1 MNTEIYI
8 MPLQSLILCPPSSTE
23 YYKHILTDIL
33 KADSIKTSNIDNG
46 CIIIS
51 EHSTENIM
59 RKILNI
65 RNSNIKLDNITW
77 LVRSRH
83 RYLLVYSTWYSIHN
97 SRTEYPFL
105 DSAVKVRSPNSVS
118 DTYTI
123 VSKDKFFN

>member
-1 MNTEIYI
+1 MT
-8 MPLQSLILCPPSSTE
+8 LQSLILCPPSSTE

-51 EHSTENIM
+51 EHTTENIM
-59 RKILNI
+59 RKISNI
-65 RNSNIKLDNITW
+65 RNSDEKLDNITW
-77 LVRSRH
+77 LVRSRR

-105 DSAVKVRSPNSVS
+105 DSVIKVRSPNSVS

>member
-1 MNTEIYI
+1 

-46 CIIIS
+46 CFIIS

-65 RNSNIKLDNITW
+65 RNSDIKLDNITW

-105 DSAVKVRSPNSVS
+105 DSAIKVRSPNSVS

>member
-1 MNTEIYI
+1 MNTEIHI
-8 MPLQSLILCPPSSTE
+8 MILQSLILCPPSNTE
-23 YYKHILTDIL
+23 YYKRILTDIL

-51 EHSTENIM
+51 EHTTENIM
-59 RKILNI
+59 CKISNI
-65 RNSNIKLDNITW
+65 RNSDAKLDNITW

-83 RYLLVYSTWYSIHN
+83 KYLLVYGTWYSIHN

-105 DSAVKVRSPNSVS
+105 DSVIKVRSPNSVS

>member
-1 MNTEIYI
+1 MT
-8 MPLQSLILCPPSSTE
+8 LQSLILCPPSSTE

-33 KADSIKTSNIDNG
+33 KANSIKTSNIDNG

-51 EHSTENIM
+51 EHPTENIM
-59 RKILNI
+59 RKISNI
-65 RNSNIKLDNITW
+65 RNSDIKLNNITW
-77 LVRSRH
+77 FVRSQH
-83 RYLLVYSTWYSIHN
+83 RYLLVYGTWYLIHN

-105 DSAVKVRSPNSVS
+105 DSAIKVRSPNLVS

>member
-1 MNTEIYI
+1 MT
-8 MPLQSLILCPPSSTE
+8 LQSLILCPPSSTE

-59 RKILNI
+59 RKISNI
-65 RNSNIKLDNITW
+65 RNSDMKLDNVTW

-105 DSAVKVRSPNSVS
+105 DSVIKVRSPNLVS

>member
-1 MNTEIYI
+1 MT
-8 MPLQSLILCPPSSTE
+8 LQSLILCPPSSTE
-23 YYKHILTDIL
+23 YYKYILTDIL
-33 KADSIKTSNIDNG
+33 KAYSIKTSNIDNG

-51 EHSTENIM
+51 EHTTENIM
-59 RKILNI
+59 RKISNI
-65 RNSNIKLDNITW
+65 RNSGIKLDNVTW

-83 RYLLVYSTWYSIHN
+83 RYLLVYSTWYFIHN

-105 DSAVKVRSPNSVS
+105 DSVIKVRSPNSVS

>member
-1 MNTEIYI
+1 MT
-8 MPLQSLILCPPSSTE
+8 LQSLILCQPSSTE

-51 EHSTENIM
+51 EHSIENIM
-59 RKILNI
+59 CKISNI
-65 RNSNIKLDNITW
+65 RNSSIKLDNITW

-105 DSAVKVRSPNSVS
+105 DSAIKVRSPNSVS

>member
-1 MNTEIYI
+1 MT
-8 MPLQSLILCPPSSTE
+8 LQSLILCPPSSTE

-33 KADSIKTSNIDNG
+33 KVTSIKTSNIDNG

-51 EHSTENIM
+51 EHPIENIM
-59 RKILNI
+59 HKISNI
-65 RNSNIKLDNITW
+65 RNSDIKLDNITW
-77 LVRSRH
+77 LVRSQH
-83 RYLLVYSTWYSIHN
+83 RYLLTYGTWYCIHN

-105 DSAVKVRSPNSVS
+105 DSVLKVRSPNLVS

>member
-1 MNTEIYI
+1 MT
-8 MPLQSLILCPPSSTE
+8 LQSLILCPPSDTE
-23 YYKHILTDIL
+23 YYKHILTGIL

-51 EHSTENIM
+51 EHSIENIM
-59 RKILNI
+59 RKISNI
-65 RNSNIKLDNITW
+65 RNSDIKLDNITW

-105 DSAVKVRSPNSVS
+105 DSAIKVRSPNSLS

>member
-1 MNTEIYI
+1 

-65 RNSNIKLDNITW
+65 RNSDIKLDNITW

>member
-1 MNTEIYI
+1 MT
-8 MPLQSLILCPPSSTE
+8 LQSLILCPPSSTE

-59 RKILNI
+59 RKISNI
-65 RNSNIKLDNITW
+65 RNSDVKLDNITW

-83 RYLLVYSTWYSIHN
+83 KYLLVYSTWYAIHN
-97 SRTEYPFL
+97 SKTEYPFL
-105 DSAVKVRSPNSVS
+105 DSVIKVRSPNSVS

>member
-1 MNTEIYI
+1 MT
-8 MPLQSLILCPPSSTE
+8 LQSLILCPPSNTE

-51 EHSTENIM
+51 EHTTENIM

-65 RNSNIKLDNITW
+65 RNSDVKLDNITW
-77 LVRSRH
+77 LVRSRR

-105 DSAVKVRSPNSVS
+105 DSVIKVRSPNSVS

>member
-1 MNTEIYI
+1 MT
-8 MPLQSLILCPPSSTE
+8 LQSLILCPPSSTE

-51 EHSTENIM
+51 EHTTENIM

-65 RNSNIKLDNITW
+65 RNSDVKLDNITW

-83 RYLLVYSTWYSIHN
+83 RYLLFYSTWYSIHN

-105 DSAVKVRSPNSVS
+105 DSVIKVRSPNSVS
-118 DTYTI
+118 DNYTI

>member
-1 MNTEIYI
+1 MT
-8 MPLQSLILCPPSSTE
+8 LQSLILCPPSSIE

-51 EHSTENIM
+51 EHTTENIM
-59 RKILNI
+59 CKILNI
-65 RNSNIKLDNITW
+65 RNCDIKLDNITW

-105 DSAVKVRSPNSVS
+105 DSVIKVRSPNSVS

>member
-1 MNTEIYI
+1 MI
-8 MPLQSLILCPPSSTE
+8 LQSLILCPPSSTE

-51 EHSTENIM
+51 EHTTENIM

-65 RNSNIKLDNITW
+65 RNSDTKLDNITW

-83 RYLLVYSTWYSIHN
+83 KYLLVYSTWYSIHN

-105 DSAVKVRSPNSVS
+105 DSVIKVRSPNSVS